1 MKICEKSTIFLPSL
15 VIIAKD
21 FDPASLEKVPCS
33 RQLMHREGTNNGT
46 GTAFALT
53 IPSTPINSSG
63 KRNRELRSLL
73 LKSSRTWNGLLKWNF
88 KSQVPHNNS
97 LQVLHL
103 MMQDDNGFSHSVQTD
118 CLGIQFFL
126 NEGIKK
132 VIPAVVE
139 ILIYNL
145 LTGRPFLIL
154 LAYTNVVIVI
164 NVLSKTLR
172 FFKFC
177 FTFLNLTSQYFRP

>member
-1 MKICEKSTIFLPSL
+1 
-15 VIIAKD
+15 
-21 FDPASLEKVPCS
+21 
-33 RQLMHREGTNNGT
+33 
-46 GTAFALT
+46 
-53 IPSTPINSSG
+53 
-63 KRNRELRSLL
+63 
-73 LKSSRTWNGLLKWNF
+73 
-88 KSQVPHNNS
+88 
-97 LQVLHL
+97 

-154 LAYTNVVIVI
+154 LAYTNVVI
-164 NVLSKTLR
+164 
-172 FFKFC
+172 
-177 FTFLNLTSQYFRP
+177 